1 MAKKYKPI
9 QITLSPE
16 IVKLVH
22 DAAEDGPPETQEEW
36 NEMVAEILEEYFN
49 F

>member
-9 QITLSPE
+9 QITLPSK

-22 DAAEDGPPETQEEW
+22 DAAVDGPPETQEGW